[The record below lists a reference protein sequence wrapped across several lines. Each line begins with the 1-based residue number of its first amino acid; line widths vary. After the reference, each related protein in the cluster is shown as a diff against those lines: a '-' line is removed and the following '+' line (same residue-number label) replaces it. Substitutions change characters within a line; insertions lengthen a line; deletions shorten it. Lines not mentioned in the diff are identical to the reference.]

1 MTVAGVVHKGTC
13 AGPPRTLRREVRI
26 EDVAGRWDGD
36 TFEVVA
42 VGTGSRGATALAE
55 RLRRRASSGSQRHD
69 ALPDPLRLS
78 LGVAAGQDSATRL
91 VRRAL
96 LALADAQT
104 AGGNRVAT
112 A

>member
-1 MTVAGVVHKGTC
+1 VAEV
-13 AGPPRTLRREVRI
+13 LRREVRI
-26 EDVAGRWDGD
+26 EDIAGRWDGD

-55 RLRRRASSGSQRHD
+55 RLRRRASWGAERHD
-69 ALPDPLRLS
+69 ALHSPLRLS

-96 LALADAQT
+96 LALGDART
-104 AGGNRVAT
+104 AGGDRVAT